1 LALRHLSR
9 TGVQALVLVLITLLF
24 ILLVELSG
32 LAPEREEEPPS
43 APPETE
49 APEPAKGQDLPD
61 FSSYDNVDKRKRAFF
76 DFLRPIARS
85 VNEEVRAKRR
95 RLKDLAAEL
104 RAGEELARSDR
115 SWVREMADRYRVAK
129 ADRPLGAVVEGLLRK
144 VDVIPASLVLAQG
157 AKESAWGRSR
167 FAKEGNNLFGE
178 WCFSEGCGMVP
189 RRRDS
194 GKSHEVEVFPSVRAA
209 VASYVHNLN
218 SHPEYRQLRGI
229 RASLRQAGR
238 PVSGMA
244 LAAGL
249 HGYSAQGSDYVASV
263 RAIIRYNRL
272 GKLEEEARGS

>member
-1 LALRHLSR
+1 MALRHLSR
-9 TGVQALVLVLITLLF
+9 TGVQILVLVLITLLF

-32 LAPEREEEPPS
+32 LAPEREAPPS
-43 APPETE
+43 ATPET
-49 APEPAKGQDLPD
+49 PESLEGQDLPD
-61 FSSYDNVDKRKRAFF
+61 FSSYANVDKRKRAFF
-76 DFLRPIARS
+76 EFLRPIARS
-85 VNEEVRAKRR
+85 VNDEIRAIRR
-95 RLKDLAAEL
+95 RLKDLAGEVAE
-104 RAGEELARSDR
+104 GELARSDR
-115 SWVREMADRYRVAK
+115 IWVREMADRYRVEK
-129 ADRPLGAVVEGLLRK
+129 AERPLREVAAGLLRK
-144 VDVIPASLVLAQG
+144 VDVIPVSLVLAQG

-178 WCFSEGCGMVP
+178 WCFSPGCGMVP
-189 RRRDS
+189 RQRDS
-194 GKSHEVEVFPSVRAA
+194 GKTHEVEVFPSVRAA

-272 GKLEEEARGS
+272 GEEARGS

>member
-1 LALRHLSR
+1 MALRHLSR
-9 TGVQALVLVLITLLF
+9 TGVQILVLVLITLLF

-32 LAPEREEEPPS
+32 LAPEREGAPPS
-43 APPETE
+43 ATPETPK
-49 APEPAKGQDLPD
+49 AQDLPD
-61 FSSYDNVDKRKRAFF
+61 FSSYDNVDERKQAFF
-76 DFLRPIARS
+76 DFLRPVARS
-85 VNEEVRAKRR
+85 VNEEIRAKRE
-95 RLKDLAAEL
+95 RLKDLAAEVEDGDL
-104 RAGEELARSDR
+104 AGSDR
-115 SWVREMADRYRVAK
+115 IWVREMADRYRVAK
-129 ADRPLGAVVEGLLRK
+129 AERSLGAVVEGLLRK
-144 VDVIPASLVLAQG
+144 VDVIPVSLVLAQG

-167 FAKEGNNLFGE
+167 FAREGNNLFGE
-178 WCFSEGCGMVP
+178 WCFSPGCGMVP

-194 GKSHEVEVFPSVRAA
+194 GKTHEVEVFPSVRAA

-272 GKLEEEARGS
+272 GAEARGS